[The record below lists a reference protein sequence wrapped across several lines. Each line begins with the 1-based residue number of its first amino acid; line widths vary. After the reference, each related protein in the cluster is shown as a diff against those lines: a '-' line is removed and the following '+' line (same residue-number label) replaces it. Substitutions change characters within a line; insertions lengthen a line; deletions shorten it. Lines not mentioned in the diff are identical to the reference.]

1 MRTWLLRLAVSAVV
15 LGLASSASVVRVSAC
30 VCSPPDPFRD
40 LREADAAFAGTVLT
54 GADDS
59 GLAEFRV
66 SGVWKGEVG
75 TTELVHVG
83 GDGTSCDFELD
94 EGAEYLVFAYRE
106 DSGAPLQIG
115 LCTVTSLPWAEEHLD
130 LDVMGRPQPPG
141 TGPVT
146 PMLPLPEPPG
156 TGAGPHP
163 EESEDE
169 AGTLVLLAGVALA
182 LAGIGSVAT
191 CCRAR
196 RA

>member
-1 MRTWLLRLAVSAVV
+1 MRTWLLRLTVTAVV
-15 LGLASSASVVRVSAC
+15 LGLASGGNAEHASAC
-30 VCSPPDPFRD
+30 LCSPPDPFRD

-59 GLAEFRV
+59 GFAEFRV
-66 SGVWKGEVG
+66 SRVWKGDVSATQQVRIAGEAW
-75 TTELVHVG
+75 T
-83 GDGTSCDFELD
+83 CDVELD
-94 EGAEYLVFAYRE
+94 EGEEYLVFAYRE
-106 DSGAPLQIG
+106 DPEGPLRVDN
-115 LCTVTSLPWAEEHLD
+115 CTATSLPWAEQHLD
-130 LDVMGRPQPPG
+130 LDVMGPPHPPG

-163 EESEDE
+163 EESVDE
-169 AGTLVLLAGVALA
+169 AGTLVLLVGVALA